1 MDFSSIPDEIKLFII
16 SYLPLHKL
24 ISDNPLPIFNEYIM
38 NYINTKLLLDNY
50 NAGYLSKSIYK
61 DILFDKAKE
70 IAFNIADE
78 FIKETEK
85 IGGPIITNDTEPII
99 SLNIL
104 FKFTRVGRHYNG
116 NTRDINYSLSSYGV
130 FNNSFTWYYNQTLL
144 TLKYS
149 KENIRNEIWRIIIKN
164 IDYSD
169 TTLDIKSMELV
180 KTNILNTNNEILIK
194 YI

>member
-16 SYLPLHKL
+16 SYLPLQKL

-104 FKFTRVGRHYNG
+104 FKFTRVGRYYNG

>member
-16 SYLPLHKL
+16 SYLPLQKL
-24 ISDNPLPIFNEYIM
+24 ISDKILPIFNEYIM

-104 FKFTRVGRHYNG
+104 FKFTRVGRYYNG